1 MIFYIFLSAELCSN
15 KKGLIQ
21 NIVMDED
28 AANLIVQAYQRI
40 QALENL
46 LKRDSCVQIKEFI
59 ESGATLSEM
68 MDNAVNGFSLGDF
81 KTNLASLTGQ
91 IEKLEGYSGHFIAI
105 PENQEIKMIFRQL
118 YTGLSELQSK
128 IDNRE

>member
-1 MIFYIFLSAELCSN
+1 
-15 KKGLIQ
+15 
-21 NIVMDED
+21 MDED